1 MKKLIPETPDPTVVL
16 PKKKK
21 QKNQSEKFLRLCEYI
36 EEIRQGGLTGHIK
49 VNFNQGNICKI
60 EKYEE
65 ILRD

>member
-1 MKKLIPETPDPTVVL
+1 VKKTVPPPTDQTASL
-16 PKKKK
+16 CKNKKES
-21 QKNQSEKFLRLCEYI
+21 QYDKFLRLCEYI
-36 EEIRQGGLTGHIK
+36 EAIRQSGLTGHIK